1 MMNHLTSDFQSLNLI
16 KPTYQNSRQR
26 KDYLPKKKENTNI
39 VLPIPQQVSETKT
52 QFFSQIDSGAFKK
65 YQEISQRMNRKRSQ
79 SFSTSNLNKYWTN
92 NGLNGTSIFQS
103 IVKKKERHKRRR
115 RRFQI
120 TAIDLEN
127 QEEIER
133 LRGELNETPT
143 SRDQFKNFLTDLK
156 EILSTDLNKGLEFF
170 ENKLNTLPK
179 KLHSKVFLEFADYA
193 KKENMIHKARN
204 FFRNAL
210 QLNPCSFRTWLEFA
224 KMEEEIG
231 ELERTKQILLCGNQ
245 FCQGND
251 NLLIKTVKHLEKM
264 NLIDQA
270 RELLSNQSKKNT
282 KVIEETTNSW
292 RISLEYA
299 LFEARNG
306 NLNKSRQIID
316 DLIQKFPKSSPI
328 FYESAKLELKH
339 GNRKRA
345 LELSKMGI
353 ESNPRYGPLWFTLFK
368 CEEGNISNWV
378 KLALENISK
387 ELIWKVHYENGKWHE
402 RFGNY
407 LLSRFEYCQ
416 AILSCQKNLRW
427 KIWLSGA
434 RSETLSGNYQNAR
447 KLLTKALEEVP
458 RKNRVIVLIEMA
470 RLEEYLGDLPK
481 ARYIHKKAKRESK
494 REWKVFLESILLEMR
509 ANQIDEAIKL
519 AEEALT
525 IYSCTGRLWS
535 VYIQLMSHRGLK
547 AQLDTF
553 RKAVKRVP
561 KSGEVWNEGARILLH
576 PMSPFFNLKEA
587 RRFLNF
593 AIEFTPQFGDSFIE
607 YIRLEMLEN
616 GGNVKAMKKLK
627 QNCINANPN
636 YGLLFNYV
644 KQKIPGFPN
653 IKQIFKL
660 TKKIIK
666 QELSLHSQSY
676 QNAIMTYQ
684 NRENLS
690 TSSVKLV
697 QQIPEKELIE
707 EMSFSDNRNNP
718 EDYVTGISQ
727 FNRMFRNT
735 HYLSQEERRKIIFG
749 MNLIS

>member
-1 MMNHLTSDFQSLNLI
+1 
-16 KPTYQNSRQR
+16 
-26 KDYLPKKKENTNI
+26 
-39 VLPIPQQVSETKT
+39 
-52 QFFSQIDSGAFKK
+52 
-65 YQEISQRMNRKRSQ
+65 MNRKRSIPY
-79 SFSTSNLNKYWTN
+79 STSNLTTFWTN
-92 NGLNGTSIFQS
+92 NGLNGTSLFQS

-120 TAIDLEN
+120 TAIDLDD

-143 SRDQFKNFLTDLK
+143 SRDQFKNFLADLK
-156 EILSTDLNKGLEFF
+156 EILNNDLNKGLEFF
-170 ENKLNTLPK
+170 EDKLNILPK
-179 KLHSKVFLEFADYA
+179 KLHSKVFLEFAYHA

-231 ELERTKQILLCGNQ
+231 ELERTKQILLCGTQ
-245 FCQGND
+245 FCPGND

-270 RELLSNQSKKNT
+270 RELLSTESQKST

-306 NLNKSRQIID
+306 KLNKSRQIID
-316 DLIQKFPKSSPI
+316 DLIKKFPKSSPI

-345 LELSKMGI
+345 LKLSILGI

-368 CEEGNISNWV
+368 CEEGDISNWV

-407 LLSRFEYCQ
+407 LLSRFEYCH

-434 RSETLSGNYQNAR
+434 RSDTLSGNYQNAR
-447 KLLTKALEEVP
+447 KLLTRALEEVP

-494 REWKVFLESILLEMR
+494 REWKVYLESILLEIR

-519 AEEALT
+519 AEEALA

-535 VYIQLMSHRGLK
+535 VYIQLMSHRGIK
-547 AQLDTF
+547 EQLGTF

-616 GGNVKAMKKLK
+616 GGNETAMKRLK
-627 QNCINANPN
+627 QICINANPN

-666 QELSLHSQSY
+666 QELSLHSNCY
-676 QNAIMTYQ
+676 QNAILGYQ
-684 NRENLS
+684 NRENICNS
-690 TSSVKLV
+690 NVKFI
-697 QQIPEKELIE
+697 QQIPERDLIE
-707 EMSFSDNRNNP
+707 TISFSENHKNT
-718 EDYVTGISQ
+718 EDYITGISQ

-735 HYLSQEERRKIIFG
+735 HYLSQEEKRKIIFG